1 MTAGVNFIEHINAP
15 HLGGTPK
22 CIAILA
28 DTFPPLR
35 TSGAVQLRDLSIE
48 FARQGYETTVLVA
61 DPSITENYSI
71 EDFDGV
77 AVVRLKAPQ
86 TKDVNYARR
95 TLAEFI
101 MPFMMIRNFKASPL
115 ADQKFDAVIWYS
127 PTIFLGPIVRWL
139 KKRSAAKSYLILRD
153 IFPQWAADMG
163 IISRGVIFRF
173 LNSIANFQ
181 YRSADIIGVQTPGN
195 LSFLTPI
202 KIPGL
207 KAKLEVLNNWLADEP
222 NQGCPIDVGGTC
234 LAGRRIF
241 VYAGNMGTAQH
252 MSKLVNLA
260 ITLRGREDIGF
271 LFVGRGS
278 ELEHLRGM
286 ATKHQLTNI
295 LFEDEIDPADIPGLY
310 AQCHVGMICLDGRHK
325 THNIPGKFLSYI
337 QAGLPVLA
345 SVNAGNDLVTEIED
359 YAVGLTS
366 VHPDGADLAPLAIKL
381 AGLDWSSAD
390 VKERCRAL
398 SRKRFSVDAVVR
410 QIVSAVQL

>member
-1 MTAGVNFIEHINAP
+1 MKTGVNFIERLNAP
-15 HLGGTPK
+15 HLGREVTRV
-22 CIAILA
+22 AILA

-61 DPSITENYSI
+61 DPSITVNCSI
-71 EDFDGV
+71 HDFEGV
-77 AVVRLKAPQ
+77 VVVRLKAPR

-95 TLAEFI
+95 TLAELI
-101 MPFMMIRNFKASPL
+101 MPFMMIRNFKSSPL
-115 ADQKFDAVIWYS
+115 ADQKFEAIVWYS

-139 KKRSAAKSYLILRD
+139 KRRSAGKSYLILRD

-163 IISRGVIFRF
+163 IISRGFIFGF
-173 LNSIANFQ
+173 LNAIANFQ
-181 YRSADIIGVQTPGN
+181 YRSADVIGVQTPGN
-195 LSFLTPI
+195 LSFLTPN
-202 KIPGL
+202 KIPRL
-207 KAKLEVLNNWLADEP
+207 KAKLEVLNNWLAEEP
-222 NQGCPIDVGGTC
+222 DQGCPIDVSGTC

-260 ITLRGREDIGF
+260 ITLREREDLGF

-278 ELEHLRGM
+278 ELERLRGM
-286 ATKHQLTNI
+286 AKDHELTNI
-295 LFEDEIDPADIPGLY
+295 LFEDEIDPAGIPGLY

-325 THNIPGKFLSYI
+325 THNIPGKFLSYM

-345 SVNAGNDLVTEIED
+345 SVNAGNDLVTEIDD

-366 VHPDGADLAPLAIKL
+366 VHPDGTDLAPLAIKL
-381 AGLDWSSAD
+381 VGLDWSSND

-398 SRKRFSVDAVVR
+398 WRKRFSVDAAVR